1 MKAGKKAEDE
11 KAKQEKAK
19 VGLGA
24 RADYE
29 WRKVRGMAWSR
40 AVRAMV
46 EKVLNRSDDLTP
58 RMREPAFLAHLQG
71 AMSRIAGDARFH
83 RPGKAWEVSGRDMDH
98 LAESFLD
105 DVGSSSNTWSRWE
118 KGANRPEGR
127 RWSGAMMLF
136 PADPSDPPK
145 RNVDADDTALKVVN
159 RDLGFGE
166 LFWHTGPCWDD
177 RASPVPLWAMMGG
190 NTSIEGLWVPVLR
203 YHDGSG
209 LDGHAVADFLHG
221 GVAFVRSTKRKAGA
235 AEAEPRVSNFPDT
248 DTAPAVL
255 EGKARIAAMRKGI
268 KLFLNQST
276 RPGAARG
283 ERTLFPKPGF
293 TPAPGAAPSPYD
305 GPARWANLAKGER
318 PLLDPDLLPGEQ
330 TTLQTTLTTGNN
342 TYQAQRLASL
352 DAGWF
357 HRLIDAGTAAQ
368 DDDSAALG
376 VGDVIVLAL
385 ATSFTAGEQG
395 DLRHRL
401 EDRVFAELRARHRRI
416 VRWAH
421 TFGIEGGVRR
431 WLRRLYAEYLDRNRL
446 AFPPVETPARPDEEL
461 EYDRD
466 DPEAEYL
473 ALGDNVPTV
482 TVEPARRGRL
492 TWDDRLSRRGK
503 A

>member
-1 MKAGKKAEDE
+1 MNGKQASRLTAPGLACRWNGEASGYNPRTNSTAGGGMKAGKKAEDE

-24 RADYE
+24 RADNE

-118 KGANRPEGR
+118 KGANQPEGR
-127 RWSGAMMLF
+127 RWIGAMMLF

-145 RNVDADDTALKVVN
+145 RNVDTDDTALKVVN

-203 YHDGSG
+203 YHDGTG

-221 GVAFVRSTKRKAGA
+221 GVAFVRSQQPEQGA
-235 AEAEPRVSNFPDT
+235 SSG
-248 DTAPAVL
+248 TA
-255 EGKARIAAMRKGI
+255 RRSM
-268 KLFLNQST
+268 
-276 RPGAARG
+276 
-283 ERTLFPKPGF
+283 FPKPGF

-305 GPARWANLAKGER
+305 GPARWTNLANGER
-318 PLLDPDLLPGEQ
+318 PLLDPDLPLGG
-330 TTLQTTLTTGNN
+330 QTTLTTGNN

-352 DAGWF
+352 DADWF

-376 VGDVIVLAL
+376 VGDVVVLTL
-385 ATSFTAGEQG
+385 ATTFTAGEQG

>member
-1 MKAGKKAEDE
+1 MKAGKKAEGE
-11 KAKQEKAK
+11 KAEQEKAK

-24 RADYE
+24 RADDE

-58 RMREPAFLAHLQG
+58 RMREPAFLEHLQG
-71 AMSRIAGDARFH
+71 AMSRIAGDARFD
-83 RPGKAWEVSGRDMDH
+83 RSGKVWEVSGRDMDR

-105 DVGSSSNTWSRWE
+105 DEGTTKSNTWTRWE
-118 KGANRPEGR
+118 KGVHEPKGR
-127 RWSGAMMLF
+127 RWQGAMMLF

-145 RNVDADDTALKVVN
+145 RKVDTDDTVLKLVD

-221 GVAFVRSTKRKAGA
+221 GVAFVRSTERKAGA

-248 DTAPAVL
+248 DTAPAAL

-293 TPAPGAAPSPYD
+293 IPAPGAAPSPYE
-305 GPARWANLAKGER
+305 GPARSANLVKGVR
-318 PLLDPDLLPGEQ
+318 PLLDPDLLPSEQ
-330 TTLQTTLTTGNN
+330 TTLMTANS
-342 TYQAQRLASL
+342 TYQAQRVASL
-352 DAGWF
+352 DADWF

-376 VGDVIVLAL
+376 VGDVVVLTL
-385 ATSFTAGEQG
+385 ATTFTAGEQG
-395 DLRHRL
+395 DLRHSL
-401 EDRVFAELRARHRRI
+401 EDRVFAELQARHRRI

-421 TFGIEGGVRR
+421 AFGIEGGARR

-446 AFPPVETPARPDEEL
+446 AFPPVETPARSDDEL

-473 ALGDNVPTV
+473 ARGDNVPTV
-482 TVEPARRGRL
+482 TVEPARLGRL
-492 TWDDRLSRRGK
+492 TWDERLSRRRK